1 MTDAKESSMF
11 GVFSIALALFFPF
24 QAFFIGLSGLLVRN
38 LSKEVDAKNKKNL
51 TLCLIGMG
59 ISALWFVFLCFIV
72 YNNFPQIM
80 EFVTDLLG

>member
-38 LSKEVDAKNKKNL
+38 LSKEVDAKNKK
-51 TLCLIGMG
+51 
-59 ISALWFVFLCFIV
+59 ISRYV
-72 YNNFPQIM
+72 
-80 EFVTDLLG
+80 